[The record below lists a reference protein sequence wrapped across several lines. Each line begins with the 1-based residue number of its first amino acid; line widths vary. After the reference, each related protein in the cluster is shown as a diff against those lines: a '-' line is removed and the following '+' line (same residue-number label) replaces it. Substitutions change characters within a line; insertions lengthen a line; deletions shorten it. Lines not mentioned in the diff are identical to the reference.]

1 MVRGLKPELS
11 RPAATTVSV
20 RRNTRPGGS
29 AEAAKRVRLE
39 RVVMRIH
46 ALVTSRYDGPGIAV
60 TAISR
65 WREYVDICTTLVSQ
79 DRCTLICAR
88 SEERRVGKECVSTCR
103 SRWSQYH

>member
-1 MVRGLKPELS
+1 MMCESCSGFGSKQSAQCMVRGLTPELS

-46 ALVTSRYDGPGIAV
+46 ALVTSRYDGPGLAV

-65 WREYVDICTTLVSQ
+65 WREYVAICP
-79 DRCTLICAR
+79 TLIR
-88 SEERRVGKECVSTCR
+88 HKRRTLDRKSGV
-103 SRWSQYH
+103 